1 MPKLNYLDLLSIDKL
16 GHAIFYGSACY
27 FFFKGSKTIT
37 KTTTFI
43 IFGGLFM
50 LGFCLEILQA
60 ILASGRTFDYLDQL
74 ANTIGIT
81 LGLTFYLKFNR
92 SSSTSDSTNRNKTF
106 YCNNMSMKR
115 YIKNNSGK
123 DLKCYS

>member
-16 GHAIFYGSACY
+16 GHAIFYGSAFY

-92 SSSTSDSTNRNKTF
+92 SSSTSDSTNRN
-106 YCNNMSMKR
+106 
-115 YIKNNSGK
+115 
-123 DLKCYS
+123 

>member
-1 MPKLNYLDLLSIDKL
+1 MIAWSIVFCILILSLLPGNRMPRLNYLDLLSIDKL
-16 GHAIFYGSACY
+16 GHALFYGSACY

-81 LGLTFYLKFNR
+81 LGLMFYLKFNI
-92 SSSTSDSTNRNKTF
+92 SSTTSDSTSRN
-106 YCNNMSMKR
+106 
-115 YIKNNSGK
+115 
-123 DLKCYS
+123 